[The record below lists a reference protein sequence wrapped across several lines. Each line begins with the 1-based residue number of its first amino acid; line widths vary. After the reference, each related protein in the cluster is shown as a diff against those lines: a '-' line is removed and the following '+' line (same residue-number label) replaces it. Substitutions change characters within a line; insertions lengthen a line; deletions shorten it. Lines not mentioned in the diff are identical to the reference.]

1 MKTPDPSK
9 PATLSAYRAS
19 LNARLR
25 AEAKHRDVPVA
36 LIRKQYVFTEFLDRL
51 FRNGADNWVL
61 LGGNALLIR
70 TGGGRFT
77 QDIDL
82 AHQGELPDPTALR
95 DELQSY
101 CQRRNEQEFWFF
113 DIETVVVH
121 NSTDQYG
128 YGTQAMKAKVISR
141 LGTGTFE
148 PFSIDI
154 TQRRHVDSPVD
165 LVPLRALISDQTDG
179 DLVSVPT
186 IPVENHLADKICAM
200 YERHGPEQKPST
212 RMRDLADIVRILQQL
227 PFDAARLHTVLER
240 EAGRRKIQLSSEIV
254 VPGPDWARDFP
265 KAAKDFAEYPVEL
278 RPVEASLDVA
288 GQCLNPILAGD
299 RREGAWQ
306 PTSSSWADPP
316 CASEAE
322 A

>member
-1 MKTPDPSK
+1 M
-9 PATLSAYRAS
+9 
-19 LNARLR
+19 N
-25 AEAKHRDVPVA
+25 
-36 LIRKQYVFTEFLDRL
+36 RL
-51 FRNGADNWVL
+51 FTNGAEDWAL

-82 AHQGELPDPTALR
+82 ARQGELPDQAALQ

-101 CQRRNEQEFWFF
+101 CQPQSEHDLWSF
-113 DIETVVVH
+113 DIQGVVVH

-141 LGTGTFE
+141 LGTQIFE
-148 PFSIDI
+148 SFSIDI

-165 LVPLRALISDQTDG
+165 LVPLRAVISDQAHG

-227 PFDAARLHTVLER
+227 PFDAERLCTVLDR
-240 EAGRRKIQLSSEIV
+240 EVGRRKMQLPSEIV
-254 VPGPDWARDFP
+254 APGSNWATDFP
-265 KAAKDFAEYPVEL
+265 NAAKDFAEYPVEL
-278 RPVEASLDVA
+278 RPVEASLEVA
-288 GQCLNPILAGD
+288 GQCLNQILAGD
-299 RREGAWQ
+299 RRDGTWE
-306 PTSSSWADPP
+306 PKSSLWVDQSG
-316 CASEAE
+316 ASEAE